1 MEDFLVQIESLIPEK
16 WSPIEWLTGLVFVI
30 AVFTL
35 GYICGILSSFLLNRR
50 TNRVQERSVSL
61 CKEILNKMR
70 EYDELYNRYVRE
82 LDSSERTLLEG
93 QINLVKENLKQ
104 LETELAISEKREPR
118 KLPLRLLPVRQLKI
132 E

>member
-1 MEDFLVQIESLIPEK
+1 MEDFLVQIRSLIPGK
-16 WSPIEWLTGLVFVI
+16 WPQIEWLTGLVFVI
-30 AVFTL
+30 AVFAL
-35 GYICGILSSFLLNRR
+35 GYICGILPSFLLNRR
-50 TNRVQERSVSL
+50 TNGVQERCVTL
-61 CKEILNKMR
+61 CKEILDKMR

-82 LDSSERTLLEG
+82 LDSSKRTLLEG

-104 LETELAISEKREPR
+104 LETKLAILEKRQPG

>member
-1 MEDFLVQIESLIPEK
+1 MEDFLVQIRNLIPEK
-16 WSPIEWLTGLVFVI
+16 WPQIEWLTGFVFVI
-30 AVFTL
+30 AVFAL
-35 GYICGILSSFLLNRR
+35 GYICGILPSFLLNRR
-50 TNRVQERSVSL
+50 TNRVQERCVTL
-61 CKEILNKMR
+61 CKEILDKMR

-82 LDSSERTLLEG
+82 LDSSKRTLLEG

-104 LETELAISEKREPR
+104 LETKLAILEKRQPG

>member
-1 MEDFLVQIESLIPEK
+1 MEDFLVQIRSLIPEK

-35 GYICGILSSFLLNRR
+35 GYICGILSSFLLNLR
-50 TNRVQERSVSL
+50 TNRIQRRSVTL
-61 CKEILNKMR
+61 CKEILDKMR
-70 EYDELYNRYVRE
+70 EYDELYNRYVHE
-82 LDSSERTLLEG
+82 LDSSERSLLGG

-104 LETELAISEKREPR
+104 LETEFAILEKREPG